1 MKAHGFYLDDLKIIL
16 PEKMKGLGVALG
28 ANTVLFNYVA
38 LKKGEKERRTNP
50 DNPQP
55 DYTYNRDLSFGT
67 WIHEFFH
74 IVDTRLEGISHKDK
88 AWGVQYEAAKKRQ
101 KEAKNYAIPD
111 TGCGG
116 IKNGDYH
123 YELTT
128 KFEFFAVVMTAR
140 INICK
145 AGKCI
150 ESPSKD
156 CYFQKDRGFTLPSIE
171 NESQLKALLPEAYK
185 LATKVLEKGLPAAQT
200 SSR

>member
-1 MKAHGFYLDDLKIIL
+1 MKVHGFHLDDLKIIL

-28 ANTVLFNYVA
+28 ANTVLFNYVTI
-38 LKKGEKERRTNP
+38 KKSENYRRTHP
-50 DNPQP
+50 RFPRP
-55 DYTYNRDLSFGT
+55 DYNYNWDLSFGT

-74 IVDTRLEGISHKDK
+74 IVDTRLEGISHNK

-111 TGCGG
+111 TGCKV
-116 IKNGDYH
+116 IKNDDYH
-123 YELTT
+123 YELAT

-156 CYFQKDRGFTLPSIE
+156 CYFQSDRGITLPAIE
-171 NESQLKALLPEAYK
+171 NENQLKALLPEAYK
-185 LATKVLEKGLPAAQT
+185 LATKVLEKGLPAAGN
-200 SSR
+200 